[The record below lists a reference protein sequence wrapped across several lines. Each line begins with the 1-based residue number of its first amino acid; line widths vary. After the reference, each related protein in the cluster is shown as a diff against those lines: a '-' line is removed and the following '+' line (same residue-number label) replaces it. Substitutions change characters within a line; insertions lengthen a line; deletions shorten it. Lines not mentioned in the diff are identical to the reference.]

1 VQNSKGRHYKFNK
14 ENMTNYYYD
23 EEEQKL
29 LAIDTETHDVRVLE
43 PIDFDDAEDE
53 PAPKH
58 GPAVKVSKQPK
69 SGAGCPECGSKSRH
83 RKECS
88 KAAGGKAASAAKSSK
103 LSEGDFDVCKEQQA
117 DEATG
122 AQVAKRFDYPIE
134 EVNDAFA
141 SDSYRTYKVL

>member
-1 VQNSKGRHYKFNK
+1 
-14 ENMTNYYYD
+14 MTNYYYD

-29 LAIDTETHDVRVLE
+29 LAIDTETNDVRVLE
-43 PIDFDDAEDE
+43 PIDFNDAEDE
-53 PAPKH
+53 PAPKR

-88 KAAGGKAASAAKSSK
+88 KAGGKPASAAKSSK
-103 LSEGDFDVCKEQQA
+103 LSEADYDVCKEQQL
-117 DEATG
+117 DDVPS
-122 AQVAKRFDYPIE
+122 AQVAKRFDYPLN
-134 EVNDAFA
+134 EVNDAYA